1 MKLLIMKNELIFL
14 CVLFLIVSSCKKDET
29 IKEEP
34 EIIELETINENI
46 AAVIP
51 HIYIEINE
59 NEEVVSKDIYLKGSV
74 KVDGNGQFENLSAV
88 STSIK
93 GRGNSSWNKPKKP
106 YRLKL
111 DSKTSILG
119 LPAAKNWVLLAN
131 YQDYTLMLNAVA
143 MKVGEQLGMP
153 YTNKIIPVDLT
164 INGRY
169 RGNYTLTQQVEI
181 DPNRVAVGDDGV
193 ILELDKYFDEE
204 FRFKSANFDLPVMI
218 KSPDIKSDAQ
228 FSKIKDEF
236 QAFENLLAASTFP
249 ANNYGNSFDKKQ
261 LVNYMIVNNLT
272 GNLEINHPG
281 SVYIHK
287 ANGGKYT
294 MGPIWD
300 FDWGYGMDETSR
312 TYFQTPE
319 IALFRE
325 YDDRKG
331 TLFFKT
337 FLKDKEVR
345 DLYKVQW
352 KTFKDNQFETLMD
365 YIERYAAQIRESQKK
380 DYEVWKVGVNDLPR
394 YKADLKTYLRKRARY
409 IDNYLK
415 TL

>member
-1 MKLLIMKNELIFL
+1 MKKQLTFL
-14 CVLFLIVSSCKKDET
+14 CILVLIASACKKDVALV
-29 IKEEP
+29 EEP
-34 EIIELETINENI
+34 EIIEPETLDQNV

-51 HIYIEINE
+51 HIYIDIAGNA
-59 NEEVVSKDIYLKGSV
+59 EVVSKDVYLKGAV
-74 KVDGNGQFENLSAV
+74 KVDGNGQFQDLSAV

-93 GRGNSSWNKPKKP
+93 GRGNSTWNKPKKP

-111 DSKTSILG
+111 DNKTSILG

-164 INGRY
+164 INGKY
-169 RGNYTLTQQVEI
+169 LGSYTLTQQVEI

-193 ILELDKYFDEE
+193 LLELDKYFDEE
-204 FRFKSANFDLPVMI
+204 FQFKSAKLDLPVMI
-218 KSPDIKSDAQ
+218 KSDVESDAH
-228 FSKIKDEF
+228 FNKIKNEF
-236 QAFENLLAASTFP
+236 QDFEDLLAAPNFP

-287 ANGGKYT
+287 AKGGKYT

-300 FDWGYGMDETSR
+300 YDWGYGMDETSR
-312 TYFQTPE
+312 TYFQFND
-319 IALFRE
+319 IALFKE

-331 TLFFKT
+331 AAFFKT

-345 DLYKVQW
+345 DLYKMQW
-352 KTFKDNQFETLMD
+352 KSFKDTQFESLLA
-365 YIERYAAQIRESQKK
+365 YIEKYAAQIRESQKK
-380 DYEVWKVGVNDLPR
+380 DYELWKVGTNNLPR
-394 YKADLKTYLRKRARY
+394 YKADLKTYLRKRAHF
-409 IDNYLK
+409 IDQEMK

>member
-1 MKLLIMKNELIFL
+1 MKNELIFL

>member
-1 MKLLIMKNELIFL
+1 MKKELTFL
-14 CVLFLIVSSCKKDET
+14 CILFMIVSSCKKDEP
-29 IKEEP
+29 IIEEP
-34 EIIELETINENI
+34 EIIETETINQNI

-51 HIYIEINE
+51 HIYIEVNGS
-59 NEEVVSKDIYLKGSV
+59 EEIVSKDIYLKGSV
-74 KVDGNGQFENLSAV
+74 KVEGNGQFESLSAV

-111 DSKTSILG
+111 DNKISMLG
-119 LPAAKNWVLLAN
+119 LPAGKNWVLLAN

-164 INGRY
+164 VNGQY

-193 ILELDKYFDEE
+193 LLELDKYFDEE
-204 FRFKSANFDLPVMI
+204 FKFRSANFDLPVMI
-218 KSPDIKSDAQ
+218 KGPDISSDAQ
-228 FSKIKDEF
+228 FNKIKDEF
-236 QAFENLLAASTFP
+236 QAFENLLAAPTFP
-249 ANNYGNSFDKKQ
+249 ANNYGDSFDKKQ

-272 GNLEINHPG
+272 GNLEVNHPA

-312 TYFQTPE
+312 TFFQTPD
-319 IALFRE
+319 ITLFKE

-331 TLFFKT
+331 AVFFKT

-352 KTFKDNQFETLMD
+352 RTFKDNQFEPLMD
-365 YIERYAAQIRESQKK
+365 FIERYAAQIRESQKK
-380 DYEVWKVGVNDLPR
+380 DYEIWKVGVNNLPR
-394 YKADLKTYLRKRARY
+394 YKADLKTYLRKRAHH
-409 IDNYLK
+409 IDDYLK